1 MLLSSIV
8 FAIKLSRRTFLVI
21 ALMGLHASF
30 RGHEVACT
38 RQDGWVRG

>member
-30 RGHEVACT
+30 RGHEV
-38 RQDGWVRG
+38 DGWVRG